1 MMGMSDGKERGGWA
15 EIVVDSGGEV
25 KSRWEADVPA
35 QALSRFVAALVWFR
49 AALTLSEGSR
59 EIYTGTLA
67 MILAMDVVLHDLNE
81 LFLISWWF
89 SISHTLY
96 NTSTAKYIL
105 INMPIGTI

>member
-1 MMGMSDGKERGGWA
+1 MIGMSDGKERGGWA

-67 MILAMDVVLHDLNE
+67 MILTMDIGLHDLNE
-81 LFLISWWF
+81 LFLRSWWF

-96 NTSTAKYIL
+96 NTSTAKYTL
-105 INMPIGTI
+105 